1 MPTLPMPT
9 MIIIGY
15 IALELLSF
23 SVWVNHFGF
32 LSLFFE
38 IIISG
43 CIGLW
48 LWALRT
54 RSLSAS
60 LNDII
65 YFVYQ
70 GRILELLKSNMLFY
84 LGAILLIIPGI
95 FSDIVGIICICVSIM
110 ITPKP
115 IDSDFRKD
123 FRARQ
128 HNVFNENRFNARG
141 FNSST
146 ESNANDDIIEVEI
159 IEESNELES
168 KEIDKES
175 SKQEA
180 QKEKL

>member
-1 MPTLPMPT
+1 MPTIL
-9 MIIIGY
+9 IIGY

-23 SVWVNHFGF
+23 SLWASHFGF

-43 CIGLW
+43 CVGLW
-48 LWALRT
+48 LWSART

-65 YFVYQ
+65 YFMYQ

-84 LGAILLIIPGI
+84 LGSILLIIPGI
-95 FSDIVGIICICVSIM
+95 FSDIVGIICLCISVVIK
-110 ITPKP
+110 PKP

-128 HNVFNENRFNARG
+128 HNAKFNTES
-141 FNSST
+141 FNSSP
-146 ESNANDDIIEVEI
+146 ESSKNDDIIEVEI
-159 IEESNELES
+159 IEESNEVKQES
-168 KEIDKES
+168 IT
-175 SKQEA
+175 QEA
-180 QKEKL
+180 QNKHI